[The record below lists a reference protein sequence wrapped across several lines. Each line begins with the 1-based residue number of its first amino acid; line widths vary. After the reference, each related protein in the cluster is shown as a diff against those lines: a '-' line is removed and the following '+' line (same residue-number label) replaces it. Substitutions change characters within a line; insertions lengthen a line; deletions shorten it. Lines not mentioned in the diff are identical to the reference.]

1 MNPKLILIA
10 EDDDFLRSLA
20 TTKLQKAGF
29 EVQTAAN
36 GQVALDLIKTKLPQ
50 LLLLDLMMPV
60 VDGFQVLATMKNEAM
75 IEKTEIIVFSNLGA
89 EEDIRRVQ
97 EFGVKNYIVKSSF
110 TLDELVA
117 KIEEVLK

>member
-1 MNPKLILIA
+1 MNPKTILIA

-36 GQVALDLIKTKLPQ
+36 GQAALDLLKTKLPQ
-50 LLLLDLMMPV
+50 LLLLDLMMPT
-60 VDGFQVLATMKNEAM
+60 VDGFQVLATMKNESM

-89 EEDIRRVQ
+89 EEDIKRVQ
-97 EFGVKNYIVKSSF
+97 EFGIKNYIVKSSF

-117 KIEEVLK
+117 KIEEILK

>member
-29 EVQTAAN
+29 EVQDAAN
-36 GQVALDLIKTKLPQ
+36 GQIALERIKTKLPQ

-60 VDGFQVLATMKNEAM
+60 VDGFQVLSTMKNEGL

-89 EEDIRRVQ
+89 DEDIKRVQ
-97 EFGVKNYIVKSSF
+97 EFGIKNYIVKSSF

-117 KIEEVLK
+117 KIEEILK